1 MECRFRVRPP
11 RLLGVLAATIAL
23 ASCGGGDST
32 QETTTTITSRT
43 TNTAATTTHPPPRS
57 STTTVTEAIEAAADF
72 DIRVDA
78 YTEWED
84 VFDTLTT
91 TEQECLRDSFEG
103 GLLESV
109 LARSVMPESDT
120 PQAWEE
126 SIISCLAPQTTRALF
141 LAFMVAGMEEEGLL
155 IDTDAKACLDEW
167 VEGIDV
173 AALSNDD
180 TEVATEVTT
189 ALMRCNPNL
198 VISSML
204 EETGLTL
211 EDLSEEEATC
221 LREWA
226 TNTDWTPL
234 ITGSPNDPELLADFF
249 PDLIACAPNLVISSM
264 LEETGLTLEDLSE
277 EEATCLREWVTNTDW
292 VPLISLIAGSPNDP
306 ELLGG
311 IVSDL
316 IACAPDIFISSM
328 LEETGQLQW
337 NEIIEHATPLGM
349 GVALQGDL
357 NYEGDSDYY
366 TFEAEE
372 GESYQLD
379 VTLGT
384 LEDSVLDLYNAN
396 GTWLDGNDDY
406 AFSTASRLY
415 WTAPGTDTYYVQV
428 TSYDYGTGTYTL
440 TVAHS
445 RAAS

>member
-1 MECRFRVRPP
+1 M
-11 RLLGVLAATIAL
+11 
-23 ASCGGGDST
+23 
-32 QETTTTITSRT
+32 
-43 TNTAATTTHPPPRS
+43 
-57 STTTVTEAIEAAADF
+57 
-72 DIRVDA
+72 DA

-221 LREWA
+221 LREW
-226 TNTDWTPL
+226 
-234 ITGSPNDPELLADFF
+234 
-249 PDLIACAPNLVISSM
+249 
-264 LEETGLTLEDLSE
+264 
-277 EEATCLREWVTNTDW
+277 VTNTDW

-328 LEETGQLQW
+328 LEETGHLQW